1 MSQSRKEQIIVATLK
16 LASQKGLG
24 AVSMNMIAQS
34 VGIKKPSLYN
44 HFKSKEELLEE
55 MYIFLRQQ
63 AKQKTNTEV
72 QDVSL
77 FLQNK
82 TVCEFLQTMVA
93 NYIKMSSEENIQM
106 FYKVVYSERAFCSEA
121 AKILTSESEKMIAE
135 TKKLFV
141 FLQGQKL
148 LWFEDVDISAM
159 NFALTVHAIMDYQA
173 DKSFGQNGT
182 PKWDTSLTDKFVAEF
197 CKSHEYKEKL

>member
-1 MSQSRKEQIIVATLK
+1 MDQSRKEQIIVATLK

-44 HFKSKEELLEE
+44 HFKSKEELIEE
-55 MYIFLRQQ
+55 AYVFLREQ
-63 AKQKTNTEV
+63 AKQKTNVEV
-72 QDVSL
+72 KDVWT
-77 FLQNK
+77 FLQGK
-82 TVCEFLQTMVA
+82 TVCQFLQAMVA
-93 NYIKMSSEENIQM
+93 NYIKMSSEENIQT
-106 FYKVVYSERAFCSEA
+106 FYKVVYSERAFCRQA
-121 AKILTSESEKMIAE
+121 AKILTCETEKMISE

-173 DKSFGQNGT
+173 DKSFGQNGDV
-182 PKWDTSLTDKFVAEF
+182 KRDTRLTDKFVAEF
-197 CKSHEYKEKL
+197 CKSHEYKEKI